1 VKSAAIY
8 ARVSS
13 DRQREDH
20 SIDSQLAVLREY
32 AQAHGYVVAE
42 EWIFADEGYSGATL
56 VRPGLERLRDLAV
69 EGQLE
74 AVLVLCPDRLS
85 RRYAYQVLLIEEL
98 ARHGVAVVFAQS
110 VKATTPEE
118 QLLVHFQGM
127 IAEYERAQI
136 AERTRRG
143 KKHRAKAGSVNVL
156 SGAPYGYRYVKK
168 TDGCPAYYEVLE
180 PEAEIVRKVFGLYTE
195 HGLSIAAIARWLQ
208 DRAVPTRRG
217 AWRWER
223 SVVWG
228 MLRNP
233 AYQGRACFGKTEQT
247 QRQKV
252 TRRLRLRGGYSPRC
266 SSNRARPREEW
277 IEIAV
282 PAIVSEE
289 IFALAAEQLEQ
300 NKRFSARRTIEPTLL
315 QGMLVCGQCGYALY
329 RSSTRTS
336 KRRLYYYRCIG
347 SDAYRH
353 RNGPVCSNRPI
364 RQDHLDE
371 VVWKQ
376 IIELLE
382 EPDLI
387 RVEIERR
394 VQEIQDSAPA
404 QQRKEV
410 LSRELARAE
419 KAIRKIL
426 DAYQEGLVELGE
438 LRQRMPELRKGVRAM
453 QSELQS
459 MEVAAADRR
468 VFLRLAHNI
477 EGFLE
482 RLRASAQ
489 ALSVT
494 ERQKVLRLVA
504 KEIVVYPDTIKIRH
518 SIPTRGSGT
527 EPEGFG
533 PPAAPG
539 YLLRSGS
546 QFPDPSESLLQT
558 YREVNFARVL

>member
-1 VKSAAIY
+1 
-8 ARVSS
+8 
-13 DRQREDH
+13 
-20 SIDSQLAVLREY
+20 
-32 AQAHGYVVAE
+32 
-42 EWIFADEGYSGATL
+42 
-56 VRPGLERLRDLAV
+56 
-69 EGQLE
+69 
-74 AVLVLCPDRLS
+74 
-85 RRYAYQVLLIEEL
+85 
-98 ARHGVAVVFAQS
+98 
-110 VKATTPEE
+110 
-118 QLLVHFQGM
+118 
-127 IAEYERAQI
+127 
-136 AERTRRG
+136 
-143 KKHRAKAGSVNVL
+143 
-156 SGAPYGYRYVKK
+156 
-168 TDGCPAYYEVLE
+168 
-180 PEAEIVRKVFGLYTE
+180 
-195 HGLSIAAIARWLQ
+195 
-208 DRAVPTRRG
+208 
-217 AWRWER
+217 
-223 SVVWG
+223 

-546 QFPDPSESLLQT
+546 RFPAPPSESIQ
-558 YREVNFARVL
+558 YRRGRSHRLRV